1 MIEQQIVKTIL
12 KFKFKYTPC
21 LKRMLQTTLKLQD
34 TSNLFVINDNNKFS
48 IKVINCGYGNALEWT
63 INDKIFEN
71 IKWMTDRNQINISLF
86 NLWYVLYHIPINSL
100 VNLSYY
106 SDKTIKLIIRKNEL
120 GYSVKKKYQRS
131 HIRAILRTLGS
142 DTIFRSYNIHTMLHH
157 YYVTIEMK
165 AKEFVKLCDRFN
177 VTDSCNSK
185 HVFRISCNQDCVD
198 FFCKNNF
205 GSINMTYNNGT
216 YTKITLLDKV
226 MLPINNKYKIT
237 DLLKYKH
244 VYQSYT
250 DIKIYMGN
258 NMGLILELNND
269 ISKLFIGIKNQ
280 L

>member
-1 MIEQQIVKTIL
+1 MIEQRIIKTIL
-12 KFKFKYTPC
+12 KFKFKYTPYF
-21 LKRMLQTTLKLQD
+21 KKMLQTTLKLQD

-48 IKVINCGYGNALEWT
+48 IKVINCGYGNALDLT

-71 IKWMTDRNQINISLF
+71 IKWMTDKNQINICLF

-106 SDKTIKLIIRKNEL
+106 SDKTIKLIIKKNEL
-120 GYSVKKKYQRS
+120 GYSVNKKYKRA

-142 DTIFRSYNIHTMLHH
+142 DIAFRSYNIHTILNR

-177 VTDSCNSK
+177 VTDSYNSTK
-185 HVFRISCNQDCVD
+185 VFRISCNQNYVD
-198 FFCKNNF
+198 FFCQNNF
-205 GSINMTYNNGT
+205 GSINIVYNNGT

-237 DLLKYKH
+237 NLLKYKH
-244 VYQSYT
+244 VYQSYA

-258 NMGLILELNND
+258 DMALILELNND
-269 ISKLFIGIKNQ
+269 ISKLFIGIKHQ